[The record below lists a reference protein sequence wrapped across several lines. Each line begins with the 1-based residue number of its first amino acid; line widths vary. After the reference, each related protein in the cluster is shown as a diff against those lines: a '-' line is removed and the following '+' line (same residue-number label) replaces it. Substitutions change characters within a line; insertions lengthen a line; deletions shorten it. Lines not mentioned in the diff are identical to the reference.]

1 MFGSFYQRMFMLFA
15 GVVILFNICS
25 SSITHFSEGH
35 LENHSNYSKKEL
47 VLKQYAQLESPDQLI
62 DIEENNLEVEE
73 KEERSESKTYFFLS
87 GFCASG
93 SYLFEEL
100 NGHENVDAFFSTQL
114 SLPLFILFENF
125 RI

>member
-1 MFGSFYQRMFMLFA
+1 MLFA
-15 GVVILFNICS
+15 GAVILFNICS
-25 SSITHFSEGH
+25 ASITHFSEVQI
-35 LENHSNYSKKEL
+35 ENHSHYSKKDL
-47 VLKQYAQLESPDQLI
+47 VLKQYAQAESPDQLI

-73 KEERSESKTYFFLS
+73 KEERSESKTFFFLS
-87 GFCASG
+87 GFCSSG

-100 NGHENVDAFFSTQL
+100 NGHENVDSFFSTQL